1 MTRRLALL
9 HGFSGN
15 PESWEAVRSALGP
28 NSEIVA
34 PILLGHGS
42 SLDDAGVRGFEGEV
56 DRIAA
61 LLAGQGGSFHLA
73 GYSLG
78 GRVSLGLLARH
89 PELFVSA
96 TLIGA
101 HPGLE
106 SEEDRAA
113 RRRIDEHLC
122 QILDRLGIDV
132 FVAKWESIPLFA
144 SQKRLSPEVL
154 DRQRRARTRHDP
166 NGLARSLR
174 LMGLGAMPSYW
185 ESLSSI
191 RVPTILVAGSLD
203 EKFSSIA
210 RRMAERLPN
219 TAVEIVPN
227 VGHNVVLEAPGVV
240 ARILGGQLAGP
251 S

>member
-15 PESWEAVRSALGP
+15 PESWEAVRSELGP
-28 NSEIVA
+28 KPYVVA
-34 PILLGHGS
+34 PILVGHGS
-42 SLDDAGVRGFEGEV
+42 SPHDASVQGFEGEV

-61 LLAGQGGSFHLA
+61 LLAGEGGTFHLA

-78 GRVSLGLLARH
+78 GRVALGLLARH
-89 PELFVSA
+89 PELFMSA

-106 SEEDRAA
+106 SEEDRAD
-113 RRRIDEHLC
+113 RRRADEHLC

-154 DRQRRARTRHDP
+154 DRQRRARTLHDP

-174 LMGLGAMPSYW
+174 LTGLGAMPSYW

-191 RVPTILVAGSLD
+191 RVPTILVSGSLD
-203 EKFSSIA
+203 EKFSNIA
-210 RRMAERLPN
+210 HRMAERLPRA
-219 TAVEIVPN
+219 AVEIVPN
-227 VGHNVVLEAPGVV
+227 VGHNVVLEAPSVV
-240 ARILGGQLAGP
+240 ARILEKQLEGP